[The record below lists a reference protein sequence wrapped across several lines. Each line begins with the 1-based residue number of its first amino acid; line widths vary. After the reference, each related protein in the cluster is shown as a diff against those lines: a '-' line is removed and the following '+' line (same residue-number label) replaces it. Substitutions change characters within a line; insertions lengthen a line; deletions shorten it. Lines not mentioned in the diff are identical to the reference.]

1 MAERGRAPEALFVRQ
16 VDTVRH
22 QGASFLGLLVL
33 LQPDPDPECLA
44 ASLTPRLGRLD
55 DLPPDGAVMP
65 IWWDEAD
72 AWDCD
77 AQTLAEMRGQLEA
90 AAVMLVA
97 IVEDSLGE
105 RQVVYRPLP
114 GDLVVDARVSLNAA
128 LGEAM
133 N

>member
-1 MAERGRAPEALFVRQ
+1 MAERGRVPEALFVRH
-16 VDTVRH
+16 VDDVRH
-22 QGASFLGLLVL
+22 HGATFLGLLVL
-33 LQPDPDPECLA
+33 LQPGPDPDRQA

-97 IVEDSLGE
+97 IVEDPLGE
-105 RQVVYRPLP
+105 RQVVYRKLP
-114 GDLVVDARVSLNAA
+114 GDVVADARASLNEA